1 MARKPKIRAKA
12 DNSGREEGTK
22 WLSEREKYIADF
34 EEKIFNLSLS
44 DIENLE
50 NLYQK
55 LSDPLLKKI
64 CRRNIKA
71 LKATFISN
79 FRRIESELEI
89 N

>member
-12 DNSGREEGTK
+12 NNPGREEGVK
-22 WLSEREKYIADF
+22 WLSQREKYIADF

-44 DIENLE
+44 DIETLE
-50 NLYQK
+50 DLYQK

-71 LKATFISN
+71 LKARFMSN
-79 FRRIESELEI
+79 FRRIESELDI